1 MSRKKRSEE
10 GGRAPN
16 GRSSIYLGGDGK
28 WHGRVTMG
36 VRDDGS
42 PDRRHVEAKSE
53 NEVTDKVRKL
63 ERERETGTARKA
75 GPVWTMEKWLTY
87 WLENIAKPTVRYKA
101 FASYE
106 SAVRV
111 HLIPG
116 LGAHRIDKIQPE
128 HFEKLYKKI
137 VASGRKPATA
147 HRVHRTARAALNV
160 AAQRGYINRNPVLLA
175 KKPRVE
181 EDEIEPYE
189 VEEIQRLITTA
200 LGRRNG
206 VRYVIALALGLR
218 QGEALGLKWDQLDKK
233 NRALRRLK
241 IQLQRR
247 TWEHGCAD
255 PHACGE
261 RLHKH
266 EPCPQPCKRHTRPC
280 PPPCPSDCVSHA
292 RTCPQRHGGGLV
304 EAPVKS
310 RAGQRAM
317 ALPDTVFALLE
328 AHEQVQ
334 QAEREHAGT
343 VWEEGGWMF
352 TQPTGKPLDPP
363 RDWEEWKA
371 LVAEAG
377 VRDARLHDARH
388 AAATVLAVLNV
399 NQRVTMG
406 LMGWSDPSMPLR
418 YQHMIGTVQRSVAD
432 QIEGLLWKPSA
443 SPSEGATET
452 ETETD

>member
-1 MSRKKRSEE
+1 MPRKERPE
-10 GGRAPN
+10 GTRAPN
-16 GRSSIYLGGDGK
+16 GASSIYLGKDGK

-36 VRDDGS
+36 TRDDGK
-42 PDRRHVEAKSE
+42 PDRRHVERKSE
-53 NEVTDKVRKL
+53 AEVIKEVRKL
-63 ERERETGTARKA
+63 ERERDTGTARKA
-75 GPVWTMEKWLTY
+75 GPVWTVEKWLNH

-101 FASYE
+101 FEAYR

-116 LGAHRIDKIQPE
+116 LGAHRIDKVQPE

-147 HRVHRTARAALNV
+147 HQVHRTARTALNV
-160 AAQRGYINRNPVLLA
+160 ALERGLINRNPAALA
-175 KKPRVE
+175 HPPRVE

-189 VEEIQRLITTA
+189 IEEIQSLIAAA
-200 LGRRNG
+200 LGQRNG
-206 VRYVIALALGLR
+206 VRFIIALALGLR
-218 QGEALGLKWDQLDKK
+218 QGESLGLKWEQLDKK
-233 NRALRRLK
+233 NRALYRLK
-241 IQLQRR
+241 TQLQRR

-261 RLHKH
+261 RLHKV
-266 EPCPQPCKRHTRPC
+266 EPCRPGCTKHTREC
-280 PPPCPSDCVSHA
+280 PPVCPPDCTSHA
-292 RTCPQRHGGGLV
+292 RNCPNRHGGGVV

-310 RAGQRAM
+310 RAGKRGM
-317 ALPDTVFALLE
+317 ALPDTIFELLL
-328 AHEQVQ
+328 AHEVFQ

-352 TQPTGKPLDPP
+352 AQPTGKPIDPR
-363 RDWEEWKA
+363 RDYEEWKD
-371 LVAEAG
+371 LVAKAG

-388 AAATVLAVLNV
+388 AAATVLALLNV

-418 YQHMIGTVQRSVAD
+418 YQHMTGAVQRGVAD
-432 QIEGLLWKPSA
+432 QIQGLLWKPN
-443 SPSEGATET
+443 ET
-452 ETETD
+452 ETETA